1 MKRLDTGIAWNAFRF
16 FLGAVGVMRLVV
28 PQMDIFYEE
37 EVMSFLNAFDLDL
50 IPWIIFINVLGKQ
63 LKKIK
68 MPSWLPPIPVLL
80 LMASIAV
87 CALFGWSHT
96 TATGAKSVI
105 IVLEYG
111 IGNGLLVG
119 LTALG
124 GYDIVHTFVKTT
136 WASIKEWGKK
146 RKEAKDGKHE

>member
-1 MKRLDTGIAWNAFRF
+1 MIRLASGIPWNVFRS
-16 FLGAVGVMRLVV
+16 FLGAIGVMRLVV
-28 PQMDIFYEE
+28 PQLDIFYEE

-68 MPSWLPPIPVLL
+68 IPKWLPPVPALL

-96 TATGAKSVI
+96 TATGAKAVVV
-105 IVLEYG
+105 VLEYG
-111 IGNGLLVG
+111 LGNGLLIG

-124 GYDIVHTFVKTT
+124 GYDIVHMFIKTT
-136 WASIKEWGKK
+136 WAAIKDWIKK
-146 RKEAKDGKHE
+146 RKETKKNGN